1 MRGLSNAAE
10 MKPITYESISG
21 VGKGILDWIYSE
33 DVLSELTDEY
43 LRLYKKY
50 SSLEPAWSE

>member
-1 MRGLSNAAE
+1 MSNAAE